1 MRRPV
6 VTVTIRN
13 EQGDV
18 LHSEKRS
25 AFNAGIRA
33 SEDAIREIAR
43 AAHTTYEADRPSRV
57 GDVYTRRW
65 VSRDGRAIVATIEK
79 EPETAMEA
87 RKTSPEPDPV
97 EAAHKAGADYAHEQ
111 LAGSY
116 FQDWVWEQ
124 MVEAER
130 MRQADPNSVIDASTP
145 AGARKVAKNMLQ
157 QLKWD
162 TKRALKESKEF
173 FEGFDEVLQSQS
185 SIDWLADMILDFDKE
200 ARERGAPEAREAYGR
215 RGRRSGGDVPRYKRD
230 EEEWQRRRSEYQA
243 KVEPLKTGLV
253 RIVGGDELL
262 RRGIQI
268 PTSGVIVASLSDPR
282 KYNEPVAHFRQ
293 YPDFGYGEDGGI
305 GTTYYVE
312 PALVPAGKETRET
325 YDLPRAKQHRKGVDY
340 YETASDAQ
348 KVRNHILPQYPEAR
362 VVRYELGWAVQLY
375 KSGPYYRRSQRWC
388 AGQRPREAREAGGR
402 CQLAWSRTT
411 QASTATGAKGLF
423 KVESKPDGWYVTLD
437 GGKLGVYA
445 ERKGAERAAERFE
458 ADESI
463 PARREAAE
471 APAGKETREAR
482 EAKRTPTST
491 MYQEAQVFIN
501 GRFQVGFTFTPSR
514 GPEAAAREVL
524 SLTRDG
530 DIIEVKQGQEVWTYK
545 VAGKGNAKRLVTV
558 RETREAY
565 GRRGHRRGGDD
576 RPVTPYY
583 SRKR

>member
-1 MRRPV
+1 
-6 VTVTIRN
+6 
-13 EQGDV
+13 
-18 LHSEKRS
+18 
-25 AFNAGIRA
+25 
-33 SEDAIREIAR
+33 
-43 AAHTTYEADRPSRV
+43 
-57 GDVYTRRW
+57 
-65 VSRDGRAIVATIEK
+65 
-79 EPETAMEA
+79 
-87 RKTSPEPDPV
+87 
-97 EAAHKAGADYAHEQ
+97 
-111 LAGSY
+111 
-116 FQDWVWEQ
+116 

-145 AGARKVAKNMLQ
+145 AGARKVAKNILQ

-162 TKRALKESKEF
+162 TKRELSESKEF
-173 FEGFDEVLQSQS
+173 YEGFEEMLDSQEE
-185 SIDWLADMILDFDKE
+185 WLAEMVLDFDKE

-375 KSGPYYRRSQRWC
+375 KSGPYYPEP
-388 AGQRPREAREAGGR
+388 ALVPVGAETREASGR

-471 APAGKETREAR
+471 TPAGTGTREAR
-482 EAKRTPTST
+482 R
-491 MYQEAQVFIN
+491 
-501 GRFQVGFTFTPSR
+501 GSR
-514 GPEAAAREVL
+514 GKKTFEAYALEVEQALVASGVRPGQAA
-524 SLTRDG
+524 
-530 DIIEVKQGQEVWTYK
+530 VWTSNHGAFIDK
-545 VAGKGNAKRLVTV
+545 ELKDGASANDTAERILESE
-558 RETREAY
+558 RESSIPY
-565 GRRGHRRGGDD
+565 GRESR